1 MLDPVAT
8 GQTRGVQAQARSCI
22 QRSSNSSDDGVQQ
35 QQQQQQQQCFT
46 EQQRLC
52 PYPDMRLCLTAQKLQ
67 LLNCCIEQRLG
78 KLLDSSSSSTD
89 ATADTGSANTADT
102 ADASTDLDDT
112 TTAAGVDTTTTATAT
127 ASDTADAAHGDS
139 ITASDAAQA
148 VAEEADDD
156 DEFFDSRDATSA
168 LPSPAQS
175 PRYAHHLTTNSSG
188 SNTVNGSALVEP
200 VLPQLC
206 PLTSDML
213 PEHTAAAPRLLAA
226 VAAADAAAFKNA
238 NPGAK
243 QKDFVNWYCN
253 SSGSSTST
261 SSSRQQLQTVAR
273 TAAAEVWNKG
283 STRAQQHRA
292 LFDVAQEAEKALHHL
307 VSNSTTALSVHLS
320 YCFTQSSETVVVWH
334 NAGGLSCCCLR
345 RCAR

>member
-22 QRSSNSSDDGVQQ
+22 QSRSSSSDSG
-35 QQQQQQQQCFT
+35 QQQQQQCFT

-78 KLLDSSSSSTD
+78 KLLDSSSSSNTD
-89 ATADTGSANTADT
+89 ATAGTADT
-102 ADASTDLDDT
+102 ADTADTSTDVDDT
-112 TTAAGVDTTTTATAT
+112 TAAVGDTTAAAATDGDT
-127 ASDTADAAHGDS
+127 TADASDGAG
-139 ITASDAAQA
+139 IAVTDAAQA

-175 PRYAHHLTTNSSG
+175 PRYAHHLTSSTS
-188 SNTVNGSALVEP
+188 SNTVGSAIVEP
-200 VLPQLC
+200 LLPQLC

-226 VAAADAAAFKNA
+226 VAAADAAAFKSA
-238 NPGAK
+238 NPAAK
-243 QKDFVNWYCN
+243 QKDFVNWY
-253 SSGSSTST
+253 SSSTSSN
-261 SSSRQQLQTVAR
+261 SSSRQQLQAVAR

-283 STRAQQHRA
+283 SKRAQQHRA

-307 VSNSTTALSVHLS
+307 VSDSV
-320 YCFTQSSETVVVWH
+320 TVTLIYSPYFVF
-334 NAGGLSCCCLR
+334 A
-345 RCAR
+345 